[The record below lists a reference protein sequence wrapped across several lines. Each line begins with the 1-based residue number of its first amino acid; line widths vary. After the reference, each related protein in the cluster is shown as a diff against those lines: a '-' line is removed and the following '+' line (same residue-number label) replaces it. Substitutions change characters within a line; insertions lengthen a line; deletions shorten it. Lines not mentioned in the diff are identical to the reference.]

1 MAMSRASLSHSS
13 PLPESESKIGNF
25 KLLEFFEPVG
35 TTVGQSDCLNPSLIK
50 ESPLPT
56 AKTKGSSSQNTKWWS
71 EMMRERDGIKPCAT
85 KASNRTDTDFGK
97 WVGMP

>member
-13 PLPESESKIGNF
+13 PLLESESKIGNF
-25 KLLEFFEPVG
+25 KLLEVFEPVG

-56 AKTKGSSSQNTKWWS
+56 AKTKGSSSQKTK
-71 EMMRERDGIKPCAT
+71 
-85 KASNRTDTDFGK
+85 
-97 WVGMP
+97 